1 MKWLIAVL
9 IVLLLGLQYR
19 LWIGEGSLAQNVV
32 LQKEIS
38 RQKEENSRL
47 IERNKLLE
55 AEVAS
60 LKNGYDAIEEKARN
74 DLGMIKEGET
84 LFMIVEED
92 KNKNEQ

>member
-1 MKWLIAVL
+1 MKWLISLL

-19 LWIGEGSLAQNVV
+19 LWIGEGSLAHNVS
-32 LQKEIS
+32 LQQEINK
-38 RQKEENSRL
+38 QKAENERL

-55 AEVAS
+55 AEVAA

-84 LFMIVEED
+84 WFMIVEED
-92 KNKNEQ
+92 KNKNDK

>member
-1 MKWLIAVL
+1 MKWLISLL

-19 LWIGEGSLAQNVV
+19 LWIGEGSLAHNVS
-32 LQKEIS
+32 LQQEINK
-38 RQKEENSRL
+38 QKAENERL

-55 AEVAS
+55 AEVAA

-84 LFMIVEED
+84 WFMIVEED
-92 KNKNEQ
+92 KNKNDE